1 MKIYEIGTG
10 YTTIPSKI
18 GAATEIVVEE
28 LTHSMMKQNVDVT
41 ILDIKDKNRQSS
53 NLSIIEVYMP
63 QFFSSTDVKLGIMH
77 KLKRVLYSISLS
89 FEIIKIL
96 KSEKEKCIL
105 HFHNQYN
112 LFFFLKIASKRII
125 KNVEIVYTNH
135 SYIWFG
141 NWNDIKGILRKKYF
155 QEIFCLRHANKVFV
169 LNKITVDHLINKLNI
184 QKDKIVLIPNGVNVD
199 QYKPLDINSKDLEE
213 YRRKWKIEEKKV
225 FIQVG
230 SLCDRKNQLGTV
242 EMMLPL
248 LKNNRDLVLAFV
260 GGIIDTKY
268 FKSIFDLCKRENI
281 EKQVLYLGEVSP
293 GKELNIIYNIA
304 KASIFNSKSEAFSLV
319 ILESLSAGTPI
330 LIDSDF
336 LRRMEMLD
344 SNSNGIIPYN
354 SNSDLYFK
362 IENEILNL
370 ENNKKHAQQGRSF
383 IENKYSWDA
392 ITDLYIKEL

>member
-10 YTTIPSKI
+10 YTAIPAKI

-28 LTHSMMKQNVDVT
+28 LTHSMMKQNLDVT
-41 ILDIKDKNRQSS
+41 ILDIKDKNRHSS

-125 KNVEIVYTNH
+125 KNVEIIYTNH

-141 NWNDIKGILRKKYF
+141 NWNEIKGTLQKKYF
-155 QEIFCLRHANKVFV
+155 QEIYCLRHANKVFV
-169 LNKITVDHLINKLNI
+169 LNRITVDHLINKLNI
-184 QKDKIVLIPNGVNVD
+184 QKDKIVLIPNGVNID
-199 QYKPLDINSKDLEE
+199 QYKPLDINNRDLEE

-225 FIQVG
+225 FLQVG
-230 SLCDRKNQLGTV
+230 SLCERKNQLGTV

-248 LKNNRDLVLAFV
+248 LKNNRDIVLAFV

-293 GKELNIIYNIA
+293 GKELNLIYNIA

-336 LRRMEMLD
+336 LRRMDMLD
-344 SNSNGIIPYN
+344 SISNGIIPYN